1 MDVDR
6 ELEGI
11 RTLDLEGG
19 DERLVALLASDCVYH
34 EDPHWLDGR
43 VFRGRDEIAAIHSE
57 YRELW
62 GTREL
67 RIEAAERV
75 GLAIVASFR
84 QRGVTPKGGV
94 PFEQVWTYVFRARDG
109 LIVEMWA
116 FSNRDEAH
124 EKAAAIR

>member
-1 MDVDR
+1 MSR
-6 ELEGI
+6 YSHPTASTTRIPIGSTAASSAGAMKSPRSI
-11 RTLDLEGG
+11 RNIANCG
-19 DERLVALLASDCVYH
+19 A
-34 EDPHWLDGR
+34 R
-43 VFRGRDEIAAIHSE
+43 VSCESKQPSG
-57 YRELW
+57 W
-62 GTREL
+62 
-67 RIEAAERV
+67 V
-75 GLAIVASFR
+75 LAIVASFR